1 MVWEDGGGDPASY
14 PMVVH
19 NAMFDVGFSEMLVIA
34 IVALIVIGPERLPA
48 VARTVGA
55 LLGRFRRYANDVKD
69 EVNRELQLEEVRK
82 MQQQLAEKAMALE
95 QKAKQEIAGASDSI
109 ARDLVPEP
117 KEENRI
123 LPPNK

>member
-1 MVWEDGGGDPASY
+1 
-14 PMVVH
+14 
-19 NAMFDVGFSEMLVIA
+19 MLVIA

-109 ARDLVPEP
+109 ARDFAPEP

-123 LPPNK
+123 LPPQK

>member
-1 MVWEDGGGDPASY
+1 
-14 PMVVH
+14 
-19 NAMFDVGFSEMLVIA
+19 MLVIA